1 MKALIFSIIS
11 FSFLFSSSFDF
22 KLKPIKL
29 SDNSYYFYGK
39 KEYFSPS
46 NGGDIANCAF
56 IITKKSVIL
65 IDTGSSKE
73 YGEQVKKEIRK
84 ITSKP
89 IKYIINTH
97 HHPDHFLGNA
107 AFTNS
112 DIYATE
118 FTKNDIEQNGEL
130 YIVNLVNLIHDAM
143 DGTRIKAPNQVLT
156 TETLDFDDYKLKVLY
171 MDGHTESDIVIFDEN
186 SKILYTSDLIF
197 NKRTLTTPHANI
209 DEWIKS
215 LYQLEKINY
224 SVLVP
229 GHGMASK
236 TKEPIK
242 ENISYLNFLENTLKD
257 SANKGLDIFEI
268 LSKPIP
274 KEFEDFAMFKEEFE
288 RSIINLYPSYER
300 NVNK

>member
-11 FSFLFSSSFDF
+11 FSFLFSNSFDF

-89 IKYIINTH
+89 IKYVINTH

-118 FTKNDIEQNGEL
+118 FTKTDIEQNGEL
-130 YIVNLVNLIHDAM
+130 YIVNLVNIVHDAM
-143 DGTRIKAPNQVLT
+143 AGTKTKAPNQILSAKS
-156 TETLDFDDYKLKVLY
+156 LNFDGYKLKVLY
-171 MDGHTESDIVIFDEN
+171 MDGHTENDIVIFDEN

-197 NKRTLTTPHANI
+197 NKRTLATPHANI

-215 LYQLEKINY
+215 LDQLEKINY
-224 SVLVP
+224 SILVP
-229 GHGMASK
+229 GHGIASK

-242 ENISYLNFLENTLKD
+242 ENIAYLNFLENTLKNG
-257 SANKGLDIFEI
+257 AKKGLDIFEI
-268 LSKPIP
+268 LNKPIP

-300 NVNK
+300 NVIR